1 MAKSEYLQR
10 EEAAK
15 KQLGKKGVQKRVK
28 QLPRAA
34 RATARGLVREV
45 TGIDVSRKGVSVSPE
60 SLAMALPLGKVVK
73 AARALRAAGQVGKAE
88 AVMSRAAAKIKGQ
101 KIGREFS
108 YFDEP
113 VEIARESRVRSEG
126 VFPRGTDLAKRA
138 LKAKA
143 ETRTAIKESMNY
155 QFPFNRVINESERI
169 ERKYG
174 LTMRTAE
181 EGLRQAAKRVKKNSG
196 GR

>member
-60 SLAMALPLGKVVK
+60 SLAMALPVGKVLK
-73 AARALRAAGQVGKAE
+73 AAKALRAAGKVGQ
-88 AVMSRAAAKIKGQ
+88 AAALEARVLAKTE
-101 KIGREFS
+101 GRVIRSQVDDLQNLGEWG
-108 YFDEP
+108 P
-113 VEIARESRVRSEG
+113 TMKWLRRERLKSER
-126 VFPRGTDLAKRA
+126 VFPKITDYTSAGT
-138 LKAKA
+138 
-143 ETRTAIKESMNY
+143 
-155 QFPFNRVINESERI
+155 FNRYGDMLPKAT
-169 ERKYG
+169 RKARG
-174 LTMRTAE
+174 IR
-181 EGLRQAAKRVKKNSG
+181 RVNPQAD
-196 GR
+196 